1 MNILSFTDAEK
12 YLMNKQVY
20 FRKEIAN
27 SDFKT
32 IAEANKVHNVKG
44 VEITRLNE
52 KTIAF
57 DIIINDVET
66 TIYEY
71 KTDLELFAWIRTNLI
86 PVNELVN
93 KWLS

>member
-20 FRKEIAN
+20 FMKEIAN

-52 KTIAF
+52 RTISF
-57 DIIINDVET
+57 DIIINDIKT
-66 TIYEY
+66 TMYEY
-71 KTDLELFAWIRTNLI
+71 KTDLELFSWIRTNLI
-86 PVNELVN
+86 PVNELVK
-93 KWLS
+93 KWLA